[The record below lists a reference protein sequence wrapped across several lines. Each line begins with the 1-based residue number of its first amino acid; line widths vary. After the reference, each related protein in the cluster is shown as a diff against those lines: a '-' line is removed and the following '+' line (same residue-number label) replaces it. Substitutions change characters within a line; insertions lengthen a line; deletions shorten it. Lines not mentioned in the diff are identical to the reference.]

1 VQILV
6 IDDHQLFRAG
16 LVLVLRQFHPDAR
29 VFEASSVTQALLHT
43 PAATALDLILMDWH
57 LPQED
62 PNANVQ
68 RIRSQWPQARLV
80 VVSAMERLGSLAQLP
95 TMGVAGYI
103 PKSASPQVL
112 MAALAKVLQ
121 GETSMP
127 APTPAPPSMAAPP
140 ELQATF
146 QASRPPGL
154 DFLAPLIEQLTPR
167 QRQVLV
173 KLQQGLS
180 NKVIAR
186 ELNIA
191 EDTVKQHLSVIYDVL
206 GVRGRTEALAVLTD
220 PLPPR

>member
-1 VQILV
+1 M
-6 IDDHQLFRAG
+6 
-16 LVLVLRQFHPDAR
+16 VLVLRQFHPDAR
-29 VFEASSVTQALLHT
+29 VFEAASVTQALLHT
-43 PAATALDLILMDWH
+43 PSATRLDLILMDWH

-62 PNANVQ
+62 PNDNVQ

-140 ELQATF
+140 ELQATLQATF
-146 QASRPPGL
+146 QSTRPPNL
-154 DFLAPLIEQLTPR
+154 DYLAPLIERLTAR
-167 QRQVLV
+167 QRQVLT

-186 ELNIA
+186 ELDIA

-206 GVRGRTEALAVLTD
+206 GVRGRTEALSLLTD
-220 PLPPR
+220 THPPR